1 MVLTLVELGLFLVL
15 SAFYRESILLALS
28 LILLA
33 NVASSMRA
41 PVIEETVVKLL
52 NFSTKISSFY
62 QLTDYVFSAVASV
75 LLALIVKLDL
85 YYAVFLL
92 AGLSSFLPSL
102 FVYRVLTQTKQ

>member
-1 MVLTLVELGLFLVL
+1 MGHKISERSFIVLTLTELGLFLAL

-62 QLTDYVFSAVASV
+62 QLTDYVFSVLASV
-75 LLALIVKLDL
+75 LLALIVRLDL
-85 YYAVFLL
+85 H
-92 AGLSSFLPSL
+92 
-102 FVYRVLTQTKQ
+102 